1 VSGACGANHQ
11 HRRGGGA
18 NQQHPRSGG
27 ANHQHPRSG
36 AATHLRSDLPAGSPR
51 WATRRAQWRAL
62 GLTDADLAKP
72 KIAIVNSSSGLA
84 PCFSH
89 LDPVAVAVKD
99 SVEAAGG
106 VGFEIRTVAPTDFLM
121 SRGGGGG
128 YVLSSR
134 ELVAADIE
142 AVVEGAQLDGMV
154 CLASCDKT
162 APGQLMA
169 AARIDVPTLVHA
181 CGYQSHGEGVDIE
194 EVFLRAGEVASG
206 GITVDG
212 LCDLTERAITGPGV
226 CTGMGTANS
235 MHVVAEALGMTLP
248 GTTPVRANSE
258 PRWAAVRASG
268 PAIVDAVL
276 AGRRPREIMT
286 RAAFENAVLAV
297 LAISGSINTVKH
309 LQAIAREAELTL
321 DVYRL
326 FETLSHVGRQLTAV
340 RPNGPDSIERFED
353 AGGALAL
360 LRQLGPL
367 VRGETTTVTGE
378 TMADRVT
385 AAEVRDPAVIR
396 PISDPAA
403 DYPTIVVIRG
413 SLAPGSAIVKRSVT
427 ERRATTFEGTARVFE
442 DAPSAIAGIESGAV
456 RPGDVLVLRGLGPVG
471 TPGMGMASQP
481 VFALAGAGLA
491 ERVAVVTDGQLS
503 GLVNK
508 GIVVGEVR
516 PEAALPGPLGLVA
529 DGDRIAVDLAARRVD
544 LLVDEVELARRT
556 PLRTGHSGRNGWL
569 PVFADIARGT

>member
-1 VSGACGANHQ
+1 M
-11 HRRGGGA
+11 
-18 NQQHPRSGG
+18 RS
-27 ANHQHPRSG
+27 N
-36 AATHLRSDLPAGSPR
+36 LPVGSPR

-62 GLTDADLAKP
+62 GLTDADLTKP
-72 KIAIVNSSSGLA
+72 KIAVVNSSSSLA

-89 LDPVAVAVKD
+89 LDPIAAAVRESIA
-99 SVEAAGG
+99 AAGG
-106 VGFEIRTVAPTDFLM
+106 VGFEIRTVAPTDFIM
-121 SRGGGGG
+121 SAGGRGG

-134 ELVAADIE
+134 DLVAADIE

-169 AARIDVPTLVHA
+169 AARLDVPTLVLA
-181 CGYQSHGEGVDIE
+181 CGYQSHGEGTDIE
-194 EVFLRAGEVASG
+194 EVFLRACSRDS
-206 GITVDG
+206 TVDG
-212 LCDLTERAITGPGV
+212 LCDLSERAITGPGV

-235 MHVVAEALGMTLP
+235 MHIVAEALGMTLP

-258 PRWAAVRASG
+258 AMWAAVRASG

-276 AGRRPREIMT
+276 AERRPRAILT

-309 LQAIAREAELTL
+309 LQAVAREAALDL

-326 FETLSHVGRQLTAV
+326 FETLSDLARPLTAV
-340 RPNGPDSIERFED
+340 RPNGSDSIEDFED

-360 LRQLGPL
+360 LTQLGPL
-367 VRGETTTVTGE
+367 VRGDATTVTGE
-378 TMADRVT
+378 SVADRV
-385 AAEVRDPAVIR
+385 AGARVHDEAVIR
-396 PISDPAA
+396 PIGSPRA
-403 DYPTIVVIRG
+403 DYPTVVVVRG
-413 SLAPGSAIVKRSVT
+413 SLAPESAIVKLSVT
-427 ERRATTFEGTARVFE
+427 ERRATTFDGTARVFE
-442 DAPSAIAGIESGAV
+442 DAASAMAGIANGVV
-456 RPGDVLVLRGLGPVG
+456 RAGDVVVLRGLGPVG

-481 VFALAGAGLA
+481 VFALAGAGLS
-491 ERVAVVTDGQLS
+491 EQVAVVTDGQLS

-529 DGDRIAVDLAARRVD
+529 DGDRIAIDLTARRVD
-544 LLVDEVELARRT
+544 LLVDEAELARRV
-556 PLRTGHSGRNGWL
+556 PRSSVHDGLNGWL
-569 PVFADIARGT
+569 PVFADITRGN